1 MREEAPNVR
10 RKLRLKSTH
19 LQLPQSSTDIVAK
32 HLTEA
37 CRGTVLEALGI
48 SGLDV
53 VRVLP
58 TELAR
63 VIIRRQHL
71 DMVFETRDQTIV
83 DLEFQSQ
90 PERSLERFLSY
101 ATALYEKFQ
110 RPIRTVVLYTHHV
123 KHAPDT
129 LDMGGTRF
137 QVENVFLCEKDGD
150 AVLDRIGEHLAR
162 RTWSVA
168 DRVMLAFAYH
178 MRFDR
183 RSTTEAFARIIE
195 LIQQLP
201 EPEQTYVAAM
211 FLGISGRQ
219 LALEQQ
225 AELRR
230 SLEMADLLRTI
241 EREAAE
247 KAEKAFKRGLEQG
260 REQGLR
266 RLEQDKLEMAVKLL
280 QKGMTVAEVVEI
292 TGLSLDVVREFLRQQ

>member
-1 MREEAPNVR
+1 M
-10 RKLRLKSTH
+10 
-19 LQLPQSSTDIVAK
+19 
-32 HLTEA
+32 
-37 CRGTVLEALGI
+37 
-48 SGLDV
+48 
-53 VRVLP
+53 
-58 TELAR
+58 
-63 VIIRRQHL
+63 
-71 DMVFETRDQTIV
+71 
-83 DLEFQSQ
+83 
-90 PERSLERFLSY
+90 SY

-195 LIQQLP
+195 LIEQLP

-260 REQGLR
+260 LERGLEQGREQGLR

-292 TGLSLDVVREFLRQQ
+292 TGLSLDVVREFLRRQ